1 MISRIFTLLIIGTL
15 LCYALAGLK
24 VNIRHTPKDQT
35 ASRLIKESIAN
46 KNYIKL
52 TEEEVRDMQQGK
64 VPKSLSKT
72 SLDSTIDL
80 DNYDNSEYLG
90 LLEIGNP
97 TQKFN

>member
-1 MISRIFTLLIIGTL
+1 MVSRIFTLLIIGTL

-24 VNIRHTPKDQT
+24 VNMRHIPNDQT

-52 TEEEVRDMQQGK
+52 TQEEVDDIQQGK
-64 VPKSLSKT
+64 VPKSLSET
-72 SLDSTIDL
+72 SLKFTIDL

-90 LLEIGNP
+90 LLKIGDP
-97 TQKFN
+97 PQEFN